1 MIETDIIVPCRNEA
15 GGIASLLGD
24 IKGNLKPG
32 DRILV
37 VEGNSVDSTW
47 QVCQDFANNNSEVV
61 LLKQPKNGKFDAVLW
76 GIKHSKAKQI
86 MIWDADGTVSF
97 KDNLKLY
104 DFQYSEPF
112 FITGDR
118 LTGTRA
124 PNAMQ
129 KANLIANYFFAA
141 WWGILFKRK
150 PIDSLCGSKKFP
162 RSIFDIAKQDI
173 LDKDPYGDF
182 TIMGLSKRWN
192 LSVFSIP
199 VEYGARSYGKT
210 NIQRWSGGLKLL
222 RLIFLISL
230 GRL

>member
-1 MIETDIIVPCRNEA
+1 MIKTDIIVPCRNEA
-15 GGIASLLGD
+15 GGIAFLLAD
-24 IKGNLKPG
+24 IKSNLKAG
-32 DRILV
+32 DRIIV
-37 VEGNSVDSTW
+37 VEGNSVDLTW
-47 QVCQDFANNNSEVV
+47 DICQDFANNNSEIV
-61 LLKQPKNGKFDAVLW
+61 LLKQPKNGKFDAVMC
-76 GIKHSKAKQI
+76 GIEHSKAEQI

-97 KDNLKLY
+97 EDNLNIY
-104 DFQYSEPF
+104 NFQYVEPF

-129 KANLIANYFFAA
+129 RANLIANYFFAI
-141 WWGILFKRK
+141 WWGILLKRM

-162 RSIFDIAKQDI
+162 RQIFDTYRPNIQ
-173 LDKDPYGDF
+173 DKDPYGDF
-182 TIMGLSKRWN
+182 TIMWLSKVRN

-199 VEYGARSYGKT
+199 VTYGARTYGKT

-222 RLIFLISL
+222 KLVILISL